1 MQEKGLLQVEN
12 PASLFLSDRTEGEP
26 TGIAVAPVY
35 EGSRILLVEIQSLVV
50 PAKGGVSRVFSER
63 IDSARVSR
71 MAAVLEKHLK
81 VRLSDQ
87 DIYVNVGGGIRIGE
101 VGVDLS
107 LCLSLYSARINQ
119 PIPSRTAVVG
129 EISLAGEVR
138 PVAHLERRIKAV
150 QELGF
155 TRLISPPPKEK
166 KSQLPELC
174 VPVASLVEAARVG
187 FQT

>member
-1 MQEKGLLQVEN
+1 LFNAIIVEISALR
-12 PASLFLSDRTEGEP
+12 ASRSASP
-26 TGIAVAPVY
+26 QAPIPLKAA
-35 EGSRILLVEIQSLVV
+35 RILLVEIQSLVV

-87 DIYVNVGGGIRIGE
+87 DIYVNVGGGIRISE

-119 PIPSRTAVVG
+119 PIPSLTAVVG
-129 EISLAGEVR
+129 EISLAGEVH
-138 PVAHLERRIKAV
+138 PVGHLDRRIRAV
-150 QELGF
+150 REMGF
-155 TRLISPPPKEK
+155 TRLISPPPKEEK
-166 KSQLPELC
+166 AQLPDFC
-174 VPVASLVEAARVG
+174 FPVSSLSEAARIG
-187 FQT
+187 FQS